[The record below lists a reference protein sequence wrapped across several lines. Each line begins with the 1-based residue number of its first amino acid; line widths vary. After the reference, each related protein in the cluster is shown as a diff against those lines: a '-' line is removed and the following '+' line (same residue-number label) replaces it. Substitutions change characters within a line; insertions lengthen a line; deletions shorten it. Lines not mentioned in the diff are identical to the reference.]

1 MSKIFTI
8 DDFLQQI
15 NELQIEGKNLPIKVN
30 FDGQN
35 FFVKQVLLKNN
46 NIEGS
51 YCSIELG
58 SEVSSSKEELLKLT
72 EFFEQNFKNDEVNSE
87 IELKA
92 IEGIKKIKE
101 ILNK

>member
-35 FFVKQVLLKNN
+35 FFVKQVLLLA
-46 NIEGS
+46 
-51 YCSIELG
+51 Y
-58 SEVSSSKEELLKLT
+58 
-72 EFFEQNFKNDEVNSE
+72 
-87 IELKA
+87 
-92 IEGIKKIKE
+92 
-101 ILNK
+101 